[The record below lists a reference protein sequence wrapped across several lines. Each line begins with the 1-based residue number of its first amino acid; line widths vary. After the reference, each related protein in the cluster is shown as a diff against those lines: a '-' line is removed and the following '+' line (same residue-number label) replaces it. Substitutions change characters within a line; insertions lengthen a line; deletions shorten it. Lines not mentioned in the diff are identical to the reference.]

1 MAAVPSEGHAA
12 AVPSRFAPEGEAT
25 RLLYERHQR
34 KILSFCKH
42 QLGSHE
48 EAEDAAQ
55 ITFMNAFR
63 GLKRGASPEF
73 ESAWLFKIAHNVCLT
88 KQRSSYRRRA
98 VEAPN
103 DFEVL
108 GERVPAYEGDTDE
121 LFGLQ
126 TALRVVPEQQRR
138 ALLLREWQ
146 GLSYKEIADEM
157 RLSQAAVETLLF
169 RARRSLADALTTDPA
184 EKRKRGRPRINGN
197 FGSGIAALKSVLI
210 GGSVKVAATV
220 ATVAATSVVT
230 VTPAVRHNVL
240 SAVGDRQ
247 VSAHRQ
253 VSRPSAAPA
262 PVPSPHVSAPV
273 VVLAHRATSAE
284 PAVVHPARPASH
296 QTRAATPVA
305 RPPVVAAETQPSA
318 PAKPSAAASSQA
330 ASSPS
335 DQLPSVP
342 TPVPASAPAPV
353 FRDVPPADPELAA
366 TPAPEPA
373 AIVSPS
379 TPSVPAPQIVP
390 AVAPSSNGLRATVA
404 APNLTKTVNDP
415 TVTSPA
421 VTPPT
426 APTTTQTTT
435 TTPAWVPPGQ
445 AKKDDAVAAAAAA
458 AAAASAQLP
467 PATPATP
474 VDTTTQAAVPA
485 PPPPA
490 ATPVVTTT
498 STTPAPAPDW
508 VPPGQ
513 AKKDDGGDYS
523 KGAKPAKGGKGEAG

>member
-1 MAAVPSEGHAA
+1 MAALPSEGHAA
-12 AVPSRFAPEGEAT
+12 AVSSRFAPEGEAT

-42 QLGSHE
+42 QLGSRE
-48 EAEDAAQ
+48 EAEDATQ

-88 KQRSSYRRRA
+88 KQRSSYRRRL

-169 RARRSLADALTTDPA
+169 RARRSLAGALTTDPA
-184 EKRKRGRPRINGN
+184 ERPKRGRPRINAN
-197 FGSGIAALKSVLI
+197 FGSGVAAFKSLLI

-230 VTPAVRHNVL
+230 VTPSVRHDVLDAVGQRQASRPHAVR
-240 SAVGDRQ
+240 
-247 VSAHRQ
+247 
-253 VSRPSAAPA
+253 A
-262 PVPSPHVSAPV
+262 PVLGSLVSAPV
-273 VVLAHRATSAE
+273 VVLAHRATSVK
-284 PAVVHPARPASH
+284 PAPRRVPPKAAGVTHIV
-296 QTRAATPVA
+296 TRVTA
-305 RPPVVAAETQPSA
+305 PVVAAETQPAA
-318 PAKPSAAASSQA
+318 PAEHNAAASAQA
-330 ASSPS
+330 APAPS

-342 TPVPASAPAPV
+342 VPVPASAPAPV
-353 FRDVPPADPELAA
+353 FRDVPPADPE
-366 TPAPEPA
+366 PAPSLAPNPA
-373 AIVSPS
+373 PIASPSAPS
-379 TPSVPAPQIVP
+379 TPTPQVVPS
-390 AVAPSSNGLRATVA
+390 VAPAGNGLKAAVA
-404 APNLTKTVNDP
+404 APNLTKSVNE
-415 TVTSPA
+415 PA
-421 VTPPT
+421 VTTPT
-426 APTTTQTTT
+426 PAVTTPTV

-445 AKKDDAVAAAAAA
+445 AKKDDASAAAA
-458 AAAASAQLP
+458 
-467 PATPATP
+467 TPSVP
-474 VDTTTQAAVPA
+474 VQTTTQAAAPPLS

-490 ATPVVTTT
+490 SAPVVATPT
-498 STTPAPAPDW
+498 SATPAPAPEW

-513 AKKDDGGDYS
+513 AKKDDS
-523 KGAKPAKGGKGEAG
+523 GADKGGKKDR